1 MRELVFNL
9 HMILSDTVKMKEFQE
24 VQFLVPV
31 VHVFDDSFS
40 SCCEGVLFSKR
51 ESRRRSVTIFFFFRS
66 QTFTVHDLI
75 TSLHECFSS
84 AQPLAKNFSH
94 CHSICKP
101 SVKTLP
107 SFLYIEVK
115 VSLCI

>member
-1 MRELVFNL
+1 M
-9 HMILSDTVKMKEFQE
+9 
-24 VQFLVPV
+24 
-31 VHVFDDSFS
+31 DSFS
-40 SCCEGVLFSKR
+40 SCCEGVLFSER
-51 ESRRRSVTIFFFFRS
+51 ESRIRSVTIFFFIS

-94 CHSICKP
+94 CHYICRP

>member
-1 MRELVFNL
+1 
-9 HMILSDTVKMKEFQE
+9 MKAFY
-24 VQFLVPV
+24 FP
-31 VHVFDDSFS
+31 
-40 SCCEGVLFSKR
+40 K
-51 ESRRRSVTIFFFFRS
+51 ESLEEDQSLFFFIS

-94 CHSICKP
+94 CHYICRP

>member
-1 MRELVFNL
+1 
-9 HMILSDTVKMKEFQE
+9 MKAFY
-24 VQFLVPV
+24 FP
-31 VHVFDDSFS
+31 
-40 SCCEGVLFSKR
+40 K
-51 ESRRRSVTIFFFFRS
+51 ESLEEDQSLFFFFIS

-75 TSLHECFSS
+75 TSLHQCFSS
-84 AQPLAKNFSH
+84 TQPLAKNFSH
-94 CHSICKP
+94 CHYICRP

>member
-1 MRELVFNL
+1 
-9 HMILSDTVKMKEFQE
+9 MKAFY
-24 VQFLVPV
+24 FP
-31 VHVFDDSFS
+31 
-40 SCCEGVLFSKR
+40 K
-51 ESRRRSVTIFFFFRS
+51 ESLEEDQSLFFFLYIS

-94 CHSICKP
+94 CHYICRP

-115 VSLCI
+115 VSLYI